1 MLYGDEYYLSRKSAR
16 LDLTIASYTFSHL
29 KPQTF
34 LSMSNGPVD
43 EQALAHSLLMQDSS
57 LGGINNNQVSTKE
70 QQDPDLM
77 RALNS
82 LNEFTSIE
90 KKFLRHNLTIRKKPD
105 NVT

>member
-1 MLYGDEYYLSRKSAR
+1 MLLDDQYLSRKSAR

-57 LGGINNNQVSTKE
+57 LGGINNQVNTKQQE
-70 QQDPDLM
+70 QHDPDLQ
-77 RALNS
+77 RALLS
-82 LNEFTSIE
+82 LNEFTSVE
-90 KKFLRHNLTIRKKPD
+90 KKFLRHNLTIRKKAD
-105 NVT
+105 TQ

>member
-1 MLYGDEYYLSRKSAR
+1 MLLDDQYLSRKSAR

-57 LGGINNNQVSTKE
+57 LGGINNQVNTKQQE
-70 QQDPDLM
+70 QHDPDLQ
-77 RALNS
+77 RALLS
-82 LNEFTSIE
+82 LNEFTSVE
-90 KKFLRHNLTIRKKPD
+90 KKFLRHNLTIKKKLD
-105 NVT
+105 TQ